1 MHIAKRE
8 SRIASF
14 GHKTRRARLAT
25 VLGRSA
31 SSATG
36 STAAGREDTGLGGIQ
51 RKQTRQ
57 NNKAEQQGR
66 KTTKRGHTHEVA
78 LVF

>member
-8 SRIASF
+8 SRIASL
-14 GHKTRRARLAT
+14 GHRTSRARLAT
-25 VLGRSA
+25 ELGRS
-31 SSATG
+31 SADNTG

-66 KTTKRGHTHEVA
+66 TTRQKDE
-78 LVF
+78 